1 MADLPQFIQVGDDD
15 HAFGAPG
22 LDPTWASSDKDCVTT
37 SLGTARVWATIG
49 HGVLNEVYWPSTGEP
64 QLRDLTF
71 YLIGSNGWIDL
82 KRVRRCT
89 IRTPAPFLP
98 LPTIVHHGD
107 DYSLE
112 LEFLPDPNRDTLL
125 IRYSVTGPY
134 RLAVIAAPHLDVDG
148 RDNAG
153 WVDGALFAHR
163 RRRVLCV
170 SADTPFANQSVGY
183 VGQSDGWQ
191 DLVAHGRLTYGFTK
205 AGPGNVA
212 LTAELTTPTGVLAIG
227 FSNSARGAWTLAQS
241 SVAEGFDA
249 ARSEF
254 LRQWALWGE
263 NLRLPA
269 PTPELAELAQL
280 SATVLKMHEDR
291 SYPGAIVASLSTPW
305 GDTSDTLGGYHLV
318 WPRDA
323 TLGAFA
329 LIAADQVPDA
339 ERILARFIATQEA
352 DGHWAQNTYPS
363 GEPFWTG
370 LQLDET
376 AFPVLLA
383 AKLRELGTREL
394 PGTGAMVARAI
405 RYIIRTGPSSD
416 QDRWE
421 ENPGVSTF
429 TVAVAV
435 AALVGAASWLPDD
448 ERTQVLAIADEWC
461 ERVDE
466 WCYVTDTDLTRHLAI
481 DGYYVRLA
489 PPFTDGAQTGQ
500 IPLRNRMGEDI
511 LASALVSMD
520 FSYLVRLGL
529 RQATDPRITDTI
541 AVADHVLKVA
551 TPSGDVYLRYNEDG
565 YGEHLNGSPFDGS
578 GIGRPWPIL
587 TGERGHLALQRGDDP
602 TPYIQTMANCAG
614 VGGLLPEQVWDGE
627 PIPSRGLVPG
637 KPTGSATPL
646 VWAHA
651 EFLKLLVAHEAGR
664 PVELLRDVELRYATP
679 RAATAWRWRNETPVK
694 LLPAERDLVIEHP
707 EWFTAHVGF
716 DGWNDVHDIAATED
730 RHGLWCVSVPA
741 SELAG
746 HTSIEF
752 TRRFANDATEADH
765 SVQLGSVG

>member
-1 MADLPQFIQVGDDD
+1 MADRPRFAQVGDDNQ
-15 HAFGAPG
+15 AFGAPG

-49 HGVLNEVYWPSTGEP
+49 HGVLNEVHWPSTGEP

-71 YLIGSNGWIDL
+71 YLIGSAEWIDL

-89 IRTPAPFLP
+89 IATPAPFLP
-98 LPTIVHHGD
+98 LPTIVHRGD
-107 DYSLE
+107 DYALE
-112 LEFLPDPNRDTLL
+112 LEFLPDPNRDVLM
-125 IRYSVTGPY
+125 IRYRLTGPY
-134 RLAVIAAPHLDVDG
+134 RVAVIAAPHMDVDG
-148 RDNAG
+148 RDNVA

-170 SADTPFANQSVGY
+170 TADQPLANPSAGY
-183 VGQSDGWQ
+183 VGSSDGWQ
-191 DLVAHGRLTYGFTK
+191 DLTAHAGLTYGFTK

-212 LTAELTTPTGVLAIG
+212 LTAELTATSGVLAIG
-227 FSNSARGAWTLAQS
+227 FATSARGAWTLAQS
-241 SVAEGFDA
+241 SIADGFET

-254 LRQWALWGE
+254 VRQWAQWGE
-263 NLRLPA
+263 KLRLPA
-269 PTPELAELAQL
+269 PTPDLAHLAQL

-329 LIAADQVPDA
+329 LIAADQVRDA
-339 ERILARFIATQEA
+339 ERILARFIATQEP
-352 DGHWAQNTYPS
+352 DGHWGQNTFPS

-383 AKLRELGTREL
+383 AKLRELGAREL
-394 PGTGAMVARAI
+394 PGTDGMVTRAV

-435 AALVGAASWLPDD
+435 AALVGAAGWLAED
-448 ERTQVLAIADEWC
+448 ERMQALAVADEWC
-461 ERVDE
+461 ERIDE
-466 WCYVTDTDLTRHLAI
+466 WCYVTDTDLAHELSV

-489 PPFTDGAQTGQ
+489 PPRTDGARTGYVQ
-500 IPLRNRMGEDI
+500 LRNRLGEDI

-529 RQATDPRITDTI
+529 RQANDPRITDTI
-541 AVADHVLKVA
+541 AVVDDVLKVA

-565 YGEHLNGSPFDGS
+565 YGEHLDGSPFNGS

-602 TPYIQTMANCAG
+602 TPHIQTIANCAG
-614 VGGLLPEQVWDGE
+614 VGGLLPEQVWDGD
-627 PIPSRGLVPG
+627 PIPARGLVPG

-651 EFLKLLVAHEAGR
+651 EFLKLLVAQESGR

-679 RAATAWRWRNETPVK
+679 RAAQAWRWRNETPIQTLPRGRN
-694 LLPAERDLVIEHP
+694 LLIEHP
-707 EWFTAHVGF
+707 EGFTAHVGF
-716 DGWNDVHDIAATED
+716 DGWHDVRDIAATED
-730 RHGLWCVSVPA
+730 SCGLWCITVTA
-741 SELAG
+741 AELAN

-752 TRRFANDATEADH
+752 TRYFADGGTESNY
-765 SVQLGSVG
+765 SVRLDSVG